1 MAMGDFMSKIKK
13 ANNMLGLRWMGPQSS
28 QQDES
33 DMSINVEEEG
43 EDIFNKELQD
53 EEEPRNKEQSKDVSE
68 GDVNLTEE
76 EL

>member
-53 EEEPRNKEQSKDVSE
+53 EEEPRNKEQPKDVSG